1 MADGISTSSITKV
14 SNVTNLDPLKN
25 YIIIDSDDRNL
36 TGRVSF
42 NDFID
47 LVARHIQT
55 RQNMNR

>member
-1 MADGISTSSITKV
+1 MADGISTSAITKV
-14 SNVTNLDPLKN
+14 TQVNNLDPLRN

-47 LVARHIQT
+47 LVARHIQA
-55 RQNMNR
+55 RNNMNR